1 MTIEQ
6 LYRFAIEYGI
16 SQDPRGEEQ
25 VMAELKRNREEYR
38 GLSAQKKKEYDAEK
52 LTNPYSDSR
61 ILYSGNHGKKN
72 IRSIMVGVDMETP
85 ELLLADRLREKGKEI
100 DLVVAHHPEGQSYVN
115 FHEVMNMQS
124 EILSK
129 YGVPIN
135 VAEGLMEKRMQV
147 VKRRVMPN
155 NHFRPTD
162 AARLLDIPFMNIHT
176 PADNCVATYLQKL
189 MDAEQ
194 PRFVDD
200 VVKLLKKIPEYS
212 NALLQYK
219 GPSIISGAE
228 KNRSGRVF
236 VDMTGG
242 TEGSEEIFDKLSSS
256 GVGTI
261 VGMHM
266 SEAHYENAKK
276 YHINVVIAGHI
287 SSDTLGLN
295 LLFNKVMKKFG
306 TLTIIP
312 CSGYYY
318 LKH

>member
-1 MTIEQ
+1 
-6 LYRFAIEYGI
+6 
-16 SQDPRGEEQ
+16 
-25 VMAELKRNREEYR
+25 
-38 GLSAQKKKEYDAEK
+38 
-52 LTNPYSDSR
+52 
-61 ILYSGNHGKKN
+61 
-72 IRSIMVGVDMETP
+72 
-85 ELLLADRLREKGKEI
+85 
-100 DLVVAHHPEGQSYVN
+100 
-115 FHEVMNMQS
+115 
-124 EILSK
+124 
-129 YGVPIN
+129 
-135 VAEGLMEKRMQV
+135 
-147 VKRRVMPN
+147 
-155 NHFRPTD
+155 
-162 AARLLDIPFMNIHT
+162 
-176 PADNCVATYLQKL
+176 